1 MFPQADNPAVEL
13 NQLETLMRLP
23 DAIMEPG
30 ILAVLRRYVSDG
42 GNPATVVEMLS
53 DNYHGVP
60 IIQQPFFLGQGTC
73 CGRHVLDSNPV
84 TAVTP

>member
-1 MFPQADNPAVEL
+1 VEL
-13 NQLETLMRLP
+13 NQLETLMSLP

-53 DNYHGVP
+53 DNYHGVLINP
-60 IIQQPFFLGQGTC
+60 TIPFTRIRYIL
-73 CGRHVLDSNPV
+73 
-84 TAVTP
+84 TAVRQ